1 MSKYLE
7 NLKANGTDKEK
18 DTQLEHDAQQAELSL
33 RSQILATQQE
43 AKNAERVLQRLKSSH
58 PLDAKAIVEA
68 HNTLNDWNSGLKIL
82 EDLKAELFA

>member
-43 AKNAERVLQRLKSSH
+43 AKNAERVLQRLKSSY